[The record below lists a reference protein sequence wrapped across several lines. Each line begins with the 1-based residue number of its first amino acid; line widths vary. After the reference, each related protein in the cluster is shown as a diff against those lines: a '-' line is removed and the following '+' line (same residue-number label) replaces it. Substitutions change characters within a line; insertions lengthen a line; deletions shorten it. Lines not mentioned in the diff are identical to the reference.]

1 MKKCGAQRF
10 FENLLI
16 TLKKKEGGGG
26 IRIKLVMMYFKI
38 KKEKKNLL
46 KELLLSITKKSVRY
60 SSRPCNLDANL
71 GLINSSLSSSL

>member
-16 TLKKKEGGGG
+16 TLKKKERGG

>member
-1 MKKCGAQRF
+1 MKKCEAQRF

-16 TLKKKEGGGG
+16 TLKKKERGG